1 MHLAKLSVSGLGLF
15 AARQAFPFLNWISWV
30 NGKTLRADILAA
42 MTGAEPL
49 AEEAAKWRDRGGYLD
64 MIGRENVFL
73 SKKQAI
79 PAIKRRLDAE
89 RCKACSL
96 HIFTECNDT

>member
-1 MHLAKLSVSGLGLF
+1 M
-15 AARQAFPFLNWISWV
+15 FL
-30 NGKTLRADILAA
+30 K
-42 MTGAEPL
+42 
-49 AEEAAKWRDRGGYLD
+49 RGGYLD

-96 HIFTECNDT
+96 RIFTECNEA